1 VTPTFVSDP
10 VFRAAIS
17 VLTAGVGVLWVVHE
31 LVLMKRLRGANIKD
45 PLVRDQWFGYFI
57 GIAIGVIGIVGT
69 LRYNGVL

>member
-1 VTPTFVSDP
+1 MTFLSDA
-10 VFRAAIS
+10 VFRVVIS
-17 VLTAGVGVLWVVHE
+17 LLTAGVGVAWVIHE
-31 LVLMKRLRGANIKD
+31 LVLMNRLRGANTRD